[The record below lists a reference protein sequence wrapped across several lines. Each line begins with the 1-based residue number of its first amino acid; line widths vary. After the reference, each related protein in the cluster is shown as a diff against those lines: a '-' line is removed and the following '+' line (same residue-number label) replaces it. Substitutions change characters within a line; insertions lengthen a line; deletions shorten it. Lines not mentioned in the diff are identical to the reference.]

1 LPFGGSYPR
10 KEDVEMALIELKCE
24 NCGRR
29 VIIDDRELDYGED
42 EVFCPHCEEPIEVP
56 QEE

>member
-1 LPFGGSYPR
+1 
-10 KEDVEMALIELKCE
+10 MALIELKCE

-42 EVFCPHCEEPIEVP
+42 KVFCPHCEEPIEVP